1 MLPAHSAA
9 QHNHS
14 FGLVSGQLG
23 PEFNPSLTLLRSSP
37 IPEKV
42 SGSLTPKYS
51 AMFTSDFV
59 HLPANLYWAG
69 SVQ

>member
-9 QHNHS
+9 QHKHS

-42 SGSLTPKYS
+42 SGSKYS